1 MQPGRKVKLNE
12 QILKMQGEIKDA
24 AEGLAVIESR
34 CNVTQGSNFVNSRTN
49 LESGGDNDMHA
60 ASSEGGLMSSS
71 PTSV

>member
-24 AEGLAVIESR
+24 AEGLAIIESR

-49 LESGGDNDMHA
+49 LDSRGDDIHA